1 MMLYDGAAG
10 EYEHSPIVA
19 AKGLSA

>member
-19 AKGLSA
+19 GKGLSA